1 MKLEKILD
9 NVNSLEKNSF
19 LKIIDNIISNNPK
32 NYKEIE
38 KILSENNNN
47 LKGIDNINIAKVF
60 NLLTDEFSEVIKQ
73 EFVDTTSQLDILID
87 IIIRDGNS
95 LMKEDWFAS
104 LYEREIKNIKKKTN
118 ELNKQLESDK
128 SEIES
133 QRKRDYL
140 IYKACVNTAFFND
153 NESNRDTKITSD
165 ELSIL
170 LTLSHELRLSQEE
183 IKLINY
189 IVIPPVKLQIEQVIN
204 DLKVIGLIFY
214 SKKNR
219 QVYVADEIVR
229 VLRKIRKKQV
239 ADKFYRRFLKLLR
252 EPQVNIVCR
261 NHNIDI
267 KSPLD
272 EKIKNIINEG
282 ILFSNLLLNELH
294 KDGTTLTE
302 KKKFVNELWEKGFD
316 MPGSLKGTTLDEKI
330 DNLIAYFDEI
340 EKDEKVGIS
349 IDGYGQLLTD
359 LNETFP
365 KLNKVIRA
373 EFEMQD
379 EFVLKSEYLLDYNI
393 KPRDILDIIEKKDLL
408 EFCKKRGL
416 KQRGNLV
423 LNILDGY
430 KDSDNLFIENFEN
443 IGFRD
448 LNSLKEN
455 GIVIKEADLGCK
467 FEEVTKAI
475 FEKLGFCID
484 EDLKKRLNTKKNKI
498 DIVLNLGEEGLI
510 IIECKTVK
518 ESGYNKFSSVTR
530 QMKSYIDLATG
541 NGYNV
546 VKSLLVAP
554 DFSDEFVNDC
564 DLDFELN
571 LSLITA
577 SSLLKILE
585 AFKNSKHKQFPY
597 QLLMKDV
604 LIKED
609 RIIKAINKK

>member
-19 LKIIDNIISNNPK
+19 LKIIDNIISNRPANH
-32 NYKEIE
+32 KEIE

-47 LKGIDNINIAKVF
+47 LKGIDNINITKVF
-60 NLLTDEFSEVIKQ
+60 NLITDEFSNVVKQ

-87 IIIRDGNS
+87 IIIQDGHN
-95 LMKEDWFAS
+95 LIKEDWFVN
-104 LYEREIKNIKKKTN
+104 LYEKEIKSIKKKTS
-118 ELNKQLESDK
+118 ELIIQLDSEK
-128 SEIES
+128 SGIDS

-140 IYKACVNTAFFND
+140 IYKACVNTAYFND
-153 NESNRDTKITSD
+153 NVSNRDTKITND

-170 LTLSHELRLSQEE
+170 LTLSNELELSQEE

-204 DLKVIGLIFY
+204 DLKTIGLIFY

-239 ADKFYRRFLKLLR
+239 ADKFYRRFLNLLR
-252 EPQVNIVCR
+252 EPQINIVCR

-267 KSPLD
+267 KKPLK

-282 ILFSNLLLNELH
+282 ISFSNLLSNELH
-294 KDGTTLTE
+294 KEGTSLTE
-302 KKKFVNELWEKGFD
+302 KKKFVNEIWEKGFEIS
-316 MPGSLKGTTLDEKI
+316 GNLKGTTLEEKI
-330 DNLIAYFDEI
+330 GNLIAYFDEI

-349 IDGYGQLLTD
+349 IDGYSQLLSD
-359 LNETFP
+359 LNDTFP
-365 KLNKVIRA
+365 KLNKIIRA

-379 EFVLKSEYLLDYNI
+379 EFVLKSEYLLNFNI
-393 KPRDILDIIEKKDLL
+393 KPRDILDIVEKKELV
-408 EFCKKRGL
+408 EFSEKYNLKR
-416 KQRGNLV
+416 RGNLV

-430 KDSDNLFIENFEN
+430 KDADNLFIENYVN
-443 IGFRD
+443 LGFRD

-455 GIVIKEADLGCK
+455 GISLKEAELGLK
-467 FEEVTKAI
+467 FEDVTKAV
-475 FEKLGFCID
+475 FEKLGFNVD
-484 EDLKKRLNTKKNKI
+484 EDLKKNLNTKKNKI
-498 DIVLNLGEEGLI
+498 DLVLNLEDDGLI

-541 NGYNV
+541 NGHNV

-564 DLDFELN
+564 ELDFELN

>member
-9 NVNSLEKNSF
+9 RVNSLEKNSF
-19 LKIIDNIISNNPK
+19 LKIIDNLISNNPK
-32 NYKEIE
+32 NIKDIE
-38 KILSENNNN
+38 VILSGNNTNLKSIDNNN
-47 LKGIDNINIAKVF
+47 ITRVF
-60 NLLTDEFSEVIKQ
+60 NLLNDEFTDLVKQ
-73 EFVDTTSQLDILID
+73 EFVNTTSQLDILID
-87 IIIRDGNS
+87 IIIRDGHN
-95 LMKEDWFAS
+95 LIKEDWFTN
-104 LYEREIKNIKKKTN
+104 LYDKEIKSLKRKTN
-118 ELNKQLESDK
+118 DLIKELENENSDI
-128 SEIES
+128 SDS
-133 QRKRDYL
+133 RKRDYL
-140 IYKACVNTAFFND
+140 IYKSCVNTAYFND
-153 NESNRDTKITSD
+153 SENNRDTKITND

-170 LTLSHELRLSQEE
+170 LTLSHELELSQEE

-189 IVIPPVKLQIEQVIN
+189 IVIPPIKLQVDQVIN
-204 DLKVIGLIFY
+204 ELKVTGLIFY

-229 VLRKIRKKQV
+229 VLRKLRKKEV

-252 EPQVNIVCR
+252 EPQINIVCR

-267 KSPLD
+267 KAPIG
-272 EKIKNIINEG
+272 EKIKSIINQG
-282 ILFSNLLLNELH
+282 ISFHKLLSSEIH

-302 KKKFVNELWEKGFD
+302 KKKFVNETWEKGLEI
-316 MPGSLKGTTLDEKI
+316 SKNLKGTTLDDKI
-330 DNLIAYFDEI
+330 SNLINYFDEI

-359 LNETFP
+359 LNDTFP
-365 KLNKVIRA
+365 KLNKTIRT

-379 EFVLKSEYLLDYNI
+379 EFVLKSEYLLDFNI
-393 KPRDILDIIEKKDLL
+393 KPSDILDIIDKKELIHFCESFDL
-408 EFCKKRGL
+408 KR
-416 KQRGNLV
+416 RGNAV

-430 KDSDNLFIENFEN
+430 KDADNLMIENYEQ

-448 LNSLKEN
+448 LSTLKEN
-455 GIVIKEADLGCK
+455 GITLKESELGLK
-467 FEEVTKAI
+467 FEDVTQAI
-475 FEKLGFCID
+475 FKKLGFNVD
-484 EDLKKRLNTKKNKI
+484 EDLKNKLNTKKNKI
-498 DIVLNLGEEGLI
+498 DLVLNLGEHGLI

-541 NGYNV
+541 NGHKV
-546 VKSLLVAP
+546 VKSLLIAP
-554 DFSDEFVNDC
+554 DFSDDFVNDC

-577 SSLLKILE
+577 SSLLNILK
-585 AFKNSKHKQFPY
+585 AFKDTKHKQFPY

-604 LIKED
+604 LIKEG